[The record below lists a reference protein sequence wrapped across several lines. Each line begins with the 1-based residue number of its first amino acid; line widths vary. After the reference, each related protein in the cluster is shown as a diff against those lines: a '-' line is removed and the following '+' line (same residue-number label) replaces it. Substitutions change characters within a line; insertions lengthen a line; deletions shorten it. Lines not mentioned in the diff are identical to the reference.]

1 MADKKITALTEN
13 TALASTDL
21 FHVVDDPSSSPS
33 NQKITVANVMNKIP
47 TFLGMNSTETL
58 TAGSGQTVSVSTAI
72 TLLSAGGALAG
83 TLGSGVTGQ
92 VKILACIV
100 ATAGPVITVTT
111 TLGSMSTITFDAVG
125 ETATLMWTGAA
136 WTLLATSTSAAN
148 VATILQ

>member
-33 NQKITVANVMNKIP
+33 NQKITVASVFNKVP
-47 TFLGMNSTETL
+47 TFIGMNSVETL
-58 TAGSGQTVSVSTAI
+58 TAGASQTMSVSTAV
-72 TLLSAGGALAG
+72 TLLSAGGALSA

-92 VKILACIV
+92 IKVIACIV
-100 ATAGPVITVTT
+100 ATANPVVTVTT

>member
-47 TFLGMNSTETL
+47 TFIGMNSVETL
-58 TAGSGQTVSVSTAI
+58 TAGSSQTMSVSTAV
-72 TLLSAGGALAG
+72 TLLSAGGALTA

-92 VKILACIV
+92 IKVIACIV
-100 ATAGPVITVTT
+100 ATANPVITVTT

-136 WTLLATSTSAAN
+136 WTALSTSTSAGN
-148 VATILQ
+148 IATILH